1 MQGATEY
8 VLTTQPFVVR
18 RRARW
23 SECDPAG
30 VVYTGR
36 FVDYLLS
43 AVALFNEHL
52 SGESME
58 TAKKKLQIQTPCKG
72 LSLVFDGALWPNNEF
87 DMHVTISAIRSSS
100 FDISVR
106 AVRPTGEPVFSGV
119 VSPICIALT
128 ERRAVPIPDE
138 LRQRLEAAMSAAQT

>member
-1 MQGATEY
+1 MLGATEY
-8 VLTTQPFVVR
+8 ILSTEPFVIR

-43 AVALFNEHL
+43 AVALFNEHM
-52 SGESME
+52 SGETVESV
-58 TAKKKLQIQTPCKG
+58 KKKLQIQTPCKG

-87 DMHVTISAIRSSS
+87 DMHVSVSAIRNSS
-100 FDISVR
+100 FDIAVR
-106 AVRPTGEPVFSGV
+106 AVRPNGESVFSGV
-119 VSPICIALT
+119 VSPICIGMT

-138 LRQRLEAAMSAAQT
+138 LRARLQAAMSV

>member
-138 LRQRLEAAMSAAQT
+138 LRQRFEAAMSAAQA

>member
-1 MQGATEY
+1 MLGATEY
-8 VLTTQPFVVR
+8 VLSTEPFVIR

-43 AVALFNEHL
+43 AVALFNEHM
-52 SGESME
+52 SGETVES
-58 TAKKKLQIQTPCKG
+58 AKKKLQIQTPCKG

-87 DMHVTISAIRSSS
+87 DMHVSVSAIRSSS
-100 FDISVR
+100 FDIAVR
-106 AVRPTGEPVFSGV
+106 AVRPNGEPVFSGV
-119 VSPICIALT
+119 VSPICIGMT
-128 ERRAVPIPDE
+128 ERRSVPIPDE
-138 LRQRLEAAMSAAQT
+138 LRVRLQAAMST